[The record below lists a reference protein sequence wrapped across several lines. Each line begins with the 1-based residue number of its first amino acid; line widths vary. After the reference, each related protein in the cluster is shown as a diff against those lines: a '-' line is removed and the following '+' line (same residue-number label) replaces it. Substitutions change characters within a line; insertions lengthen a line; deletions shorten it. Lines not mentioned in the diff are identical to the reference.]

1 MIYSNLVENT
11 LEMHLYDTDVAPD
24 FSVAG
29 SQLVKGVEVTAL
41 DGGAGTRIVLS
52 FDRPLW
58 GLSLIHI

>member
-1 MIYSNLVENT
+1 
-11 LEMHLYDTDVAPD
+11 MHLYDTDVAPD

-52 FDRPLW
+52 FDRPL
-58 GLSLIHI
+58 